1 CRRRRS
7 AFGRR
12 CACGSGSPRARCSS
26 IPRPWTSSSPRST
39 RAAGSTGSFPP
50 PRARGARSPPP
61 RAPTACRSRSCPR
74 SGASSA
80 RRRSCARSRSAAC
93 RSTRSCASARRPG
106 TASTTPA
113 APSTSPP
120 TACGRWKRSSSG
132 PPRSNGCS
140 ATRGAS
146 ASICRF
152 RAATPRATP
161 TSPGTGAGTHRSG
174 GKPDLLAES
183 PAANDKLASMTK
195 LDYDAA
201 VIGGGPGGS
210 SAATAL
216 VRRGR
221 RVLLLERDK
230 FPRFH
235 IGESQLPWN
244 NEVLRELGAFE
255 AITGGGFMPKWGAS
269 FRRPDGVTE
278 QYADFAHAVETPTPL
293 SYQVDRER
301 FDDILLRHAARS
313 GVDVRERH
321 RFLDAAFDAD
331 GVTVRYADAD
341 GAERSS
347 RVAAVVDASGRA
359 GVIVNRF
366 GRHEYDPM
374 LQNVAIH
381 AQVVGVPRAEGRRA
395 GDIRMFTR
403 PDMGWLWLIPL
414 TDTVMSIGAVIPKA
428 THRREA
434 KESAEASL
442 DHYFAA
448 TPQAAALLE
457 RAKRTSPARVD
468 VDYSYLA
475 TRMAGERWIAVGDS
489 AAFLDPL
496 FSTGVLLAMQGGI
509 EAAEAI

>member
-1 CRRRRS
+1 MIE
-7 AFGRR
+7 AQ
-12 CACGSGSPRARCSS
+12 
-26 IPRPWTSSSPRST
+26 
-39 RAAGSTGSFPP
+39 
-50 PRARGARSPPP
+50 
-61 RAPTACRSRSCPR
+61 
-74 SGASSA
+74 
-80 RRRSCARSRSAAC
+80 
-93 RSTRSCASARRPG
+93 
-106 TASTTPA
+106 
-113 APSTSPP
+113 
-120 TACGRWKRSSSG
+120 
-132 PPRSNGCS
+132 
-140 ATRGAS
+140 
-146 ASICRF
+146 
-152 RAATPRATP
+152 
-161 TSPGTGAGTHRSG
+161 
-174 GKPDLLAES
+174 
-183 PAANDKLASMTK
+183 
-195 LDYDAA
+195 YDVA

-221 RVLLLERDK
+221 KVLLLERDK

-313 GVDVRERH
+313 GADVRERH

-331 GVTVRYADAD
+331 GVTLKYADAD
-341 GAERSS
+341 GAERSA

-374 LQNVAIH
+374 LQNIAIH

-403 PDMGWLWLIPL
+403 PDMGWLWFIPL

-434 KESAEASL
+434 KASAEASL

-475 TRMAGERWIAVGDS
+475 TKMAGERWVAVGDS
-489 AAFLDPL
+489 AAFLDPI

-509 EAAEAI
+509 EAAETIDAGLTKGDLSAHAFARYERVVRKRYHHFRRFAVGFYDPAFREVWFAEKKRFGLYPAIVSILAGNWKPSLATRARIALFFGLIALKRLGRKDLALPAAPAR